1 LWPPV
6 ELRSLSLPKTH
17 TGDIAMKVKTNT
29 QIPNVIVY
37 AALYTIIFGV
47 SIWVLIADRESPTN
61 WLAYAAMIGSLLAG
75 AIKFAIHSWKQQR
88 TA

>member
-1 LWPPV
+1 
-6 ELRSLSLPKTH
+6 
-17 TGDIAMKVKTNT
+17 MKVNRNT
-29 QIPNVIVY
+29 QIPNVVVY
-37 AALYTIIFGV
+37 AALYVIVFWI
-47 SIWVLIADRESPTN
+47 SIWVLITDRESPTN